1 MAIKTGDEFLALV
14 EKSNLIEADRLYRAL
29 SHLTGRP
36 DDDPQVSAQGIAD
49 ELVSHGLLTRWQADR
64 LLEGRYRGFRLGKYR
79 LLSHL
84 GSGGMSSVYLA
95 EHIKMERR
103 VAIKVLPQKR
113 VNDST
118 YLPRFYREAKAAAAL
133 QHPNIVVA
141 YDIDQEKDIHY
152 LVMEYVQGVDLN
164 ALVRD
169 HGVLGYAR
177 AAEYIAQAA
186 RGLSHAHKA
195 GLVHR
200 DVKPANVLV
209 DREET
214 VKILDLGLARF
225 MEEVDANTAS
235 LTVSHDEKVL
245 GTADYLAPEQ
255 AQNSHNVDP
264 RADIYAL
271 GCTLYYLLTGHAP
284 FPEGTIAQR
293 LMKHATAEPP
303 SILVDRPNAPAD
315 LVAICDKMM
324 AKKPE
329 DRYQT
334 AADVAEAL
342 TAWVAHY
349 QATQSEP
356 AGAAQG
362 SESRGSTSGNE
373 GGSKGQGSG
382 RAGKPVQFEHP
393 TDSRPVRNVRP
404 RFDSS
409 PGGKSGAFPFVGRSG
424 PLNIPSQATSDTH
437 KGQASERTV
446 KSPGRNQRQRPSGSW
461 PSLDVGKLSSSGA
474 SSVSSSSVV
483 VQTDVARQAGDSDVS
498 GSDSSP
504 DGKKPAKL
512 KAAQYGRPWRPQQR
526 RKFPVIAATLVAVAL
541 VIGIL
546 VLMLLF

>member
-79 LLSHL
+79 LLGHL

-169 HGVLGYAR
+169 HGVLGYTR
-177 AAEYIAQAA
+177 AADYIAQAA

-200 DVKPANVLV
+200 DIKPANLLV
-209 DREET
+209 DRDET

-255 AQNSHNVDP
+255 AKNSHNVDP

-271 GCTLYYLLTGHAP
+271 GCTLYYLLTGHPP

-293 LMKHATAEPP
+293 LMKHATDEPP
-303 SILVDRPNAPAD
+303 SILVDRPNAPAG
-315 LVAICDKMM
+315 LVAVCERMM
-324 AKKPE
+324 RKQPD
-329 DRYQT
+329 DRYQS
-334 AADVAEAL
+334 AADVTDAL
-342 TAWVAHY
+342 TAWVAQY
-349 QATQSEP
+349 QAVGQAEP
-356 AGAAQG
+356 AGAVSGKETAKTPGGPG
-362 SESRGSTSGNE
+362 S
-373 GGSKGQGSG
+373 
-382 RAGKPVQFEHP
+382 PVQFDNP

-404 RFDSS
+404 KFDSS
-409 PGGKSGAFPFVGRSG
+409 PGGKSGAFPLIGRSG
-424 PLNIPSQATSDTH
+424 ALNIPSQATSDTH

-461 PSLDVGKLSSSGA
+461 PAIDASKLSASGA
-474 SSVSSSSVV
+474 SSVVV
-483 VQTDVARQAGDSDVS
+483 HTDIARQPGDSDAS
-498 GSDSSP
+498 SDSSP

-546 VLMLLF
+546 VLMLFF